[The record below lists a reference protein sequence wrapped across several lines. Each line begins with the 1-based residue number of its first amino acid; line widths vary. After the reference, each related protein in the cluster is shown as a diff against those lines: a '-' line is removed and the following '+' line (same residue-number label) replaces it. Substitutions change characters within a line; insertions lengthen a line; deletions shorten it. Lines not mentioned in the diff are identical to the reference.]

1 MAVRI
6 HSGASRRHIVR
17 LSVGAGLEPAI
28 VGAAIGLPAAAL
40 TAHPIQSWLFGVQ
53 PIDAVTFAGVTV
65 VLILASAATSWIPAQ
80 RATRIET
87 DGGVEGGID
96 GRAFTVLSSS
106 QSSFA

>member
-65 VLILASAATSWIPAQ
+65 VLIASAAASWIPAQ
-80 RATRIET
+80 RATRSEPT
-87 DGGVEGGID
+87 AALKAE
-96 GRAFTVLSSS
+96 
-106 QSSFA
+106 